1 MQDDL
6 IKVAAANLKKALP
19 LMLKHQIPTTPTNY
33 AVWYAYVEGHS
44 PELNQA
50 MDQLLRKYQ
59 TCPPARSELLY
70 REFVS
75 DPLELNIRQLRQNL
89 EAMVIELSQ
98 SVKDTNKEA
107 DLFQQQVKTNF
118 SKLGRLEQ
126 ESLSV
131 EQVMDLMR
139 NFINESDKIRTSA
152 AYFIEQLQKA
162 ENEIHHLREKLE
174 KTENNSLYDSL
185 TGALNRRAFDMDIEG
200 LLSQS
205 PEGCCIILL
214 DIDHFKAFNDTFGH
228 LLGDQVL
235 KSVAQ
240 RINDFCRNGAKLYR
254 YGGEEFVILVPASE
268 FKRARHLAE
277 SLRRGIEKLSIRDR
291 RKGGTVD
298 SITASFGVVQW
309 QTGMS
314 ALKLIEQADS
324 LLYEAKRLGRNRV
337 MPITN

>member
-1 MQDDL
+1 MQEDL
-6 IKVAAANLKKALP
+6 MKVAAANLKKALP

-33 AVWYAYVEGHS
+33 AVWYTYVGEKS
-44 PELNQA
+44 PALNQA
-50 MDQLLRKYQ
+50 MDQVLRDYQ

-75 DPLELNIRQLRQNL
+75 DPVELDVRELQQNL

-98 SVKDTNKEA
+98 SVKDTNRDA
-107 DLFQQQVKTNF
+107 DMFQQQVKTNF

-126 ESLSV
+126 EALSL
-131 EQVMDLMR
+131 EQVMDLVR
-139 NFINESDKIRTSA
+139 NFINESDKIRAST
-152 AYFIEQLQKA
+152 AYFIGQLQKA
-162 ENEIHHLREKLE
+162 ENEIHHLRERLE
-174 KTENNSLYDSL
+174 KTEKDSLHDAL
-185 TGALNRRAFDMDIEG
+185 TGALNRRAFDADIQG
-200 LLSQS
+200 ILSQS
-205 PEGCCIILL
+205 PDGCCIILT

-240 RINDFCRNGAKLYR
+240 RLSDFCRNGAKLYR
-254 YGGEEFVILVPASE
+254 FGGEEFVILVPASE
-268 FKRARHLAE
+268 LKRARHLAE
-277 SLRRGIEKLSIRDR
+277 SLRRGIEKLSIKDR
-291 RKGGTVD
+291 RKGGTID
-298 SITASFGVVQW
+298 SITASFGVAQW

>member
-6 IKVAAANLKKALP
+6 IKVAAANLKKTLP

-33 AVWYAYVEGHS
+33 AVWYTYVGGQS
-44 PELNQA
+44 PELNQT
-50 MDQLLRKYQ
+50 MDRLLQRYQ
-59 TCPPARSELLY
+59 TCPPAQSELLY

-75 DPLELNIRQLRQNL
+75 DPLELNVRQLRQNL

-98 SVKDTNKEA
+98 SVKDTNRDA
-107 DLFQQQVKTNF
+107 DLFQQQIKTNF
-118 SKLGRLEQ
+118 SKLSRLEQ
-126 ESLSV
+126 ESLSL

-139 NFINESDKIRTSA
+139 NFINESDKIQTST
-152 AYFIEQLQKA
+152 AYFIDQLQKA

-174 KTENNSLYDSL
+174 KSEKNSLYDSL
-185 TGALNRRAFDMDIEG
+185 TGTLNRRAFDMDIEG
-200 LLSQS
+200 LLTQS

-240 RINDFCRNGAKLYR
+240 RLNDFCQNRAKLYR
-254 YGGEEFVILVPASE
+254 FGGEEFVILVPASE
-268 FKRARHLAE
+268 IKRARHLAE

-298 SITASFGVVQW
+298 SITASFGVAQW

-314 ALKLIEQADS
+314 ALKLIELADS
-324 LLYEAKRLGRNRV
+324 LLCEAKRLGRNRV